1 MISSNNWLIQKA
13 WMDQNVPHIPPQLL
27 IDHVLTPYQ
36 LPSTSSATR
45 SVSNIAGG
53 NVPSGNRAN
62 VSISRD
68 QPTLTSFTSNATPTR
83 QYTDVL
89 KNSNTNIAPVNAKTR
104 VVNIPKS
111 TTSPSQKTN
120 SSSIS
125 FSDRVQASPA
135 QFNSFNV
142 VPTRPTTVNITEKD
156 PVIDLTQESI
166 STVNKRTKVVSTNQL
181 KKHKP
186 NYPPVL
192 DNSTQKKYTTIDEIQ
207 PKKTN
212 GNDTE
217 SILRRIIEVQNEK
230 ITTLEEQFRV
240 SNSTSISFDAKQSFY
255 KDLTPKLQLLESKLK
270 ELQGQLSS
278 TTNVGSKH
286 DESQIVPPTPVVD
299 ESLSMGRG
307 LNDLSADE
315 TGVKDIVEEEILEL
329 TQTDFTSNI
338 NEARAF
344 VLDQRGNLAHQVPN
358 RPQNNAAMSDVDS
371 EDHFG
376 EHSMDGL
383 RTPTQERDE
392 IDDLGSFIE
401 HNDTGL
407 EIDQTFDDI
416 SDKSD
421 VESNFGDS
429 IRDELN
435 DIKLSQDV
443 AEKFGISYG
452 NSNVER
458 DTIEELKDDAMSIS
472 TEDDEIEEIEDF
484 TTQLNEE
491 RELNNEVIEILS
503 DDDEDYQ
510 SNYQFPIKV
519 EPMSPEK
526 NDKVCTTIDSDIDFS
541 DDDDELMKIING
553 APIPGADGREVPPGS
568 EKFINDVY
576 STLNNVFKLKSF
588 RQNQLRAISS
598 LLQGKDVF
606 VLMPTGGGKSLCY
619 QLPALIQTGKT
630 KGTTVVISPLI
641 SLMQDQ
647 VQHLLDKNIKAAM
660 ISSKAT
666 QDNNKNSLN
675 LFRDGL
681 LQLVYLSPEM
691 ANKSA
696 NVQRIITKLY
706 ENNQL
711 ARVVIDEAH
720 CLSSW
725 GHDFRPDY
733 KGMSVFKE
741 KYPNVPLMALTAT
754 ANEKVRMDIVH
765 HLKMNNP
772 VLLKQ
777 SFNRSNLYYEIKL
790 KDSTHLEW
798 VKDYVLGKQR
808 GKTGI
813 IYCNTKQ
820 LCELTS
826 EKLNAVGLKTSYYHA
841 GMSSQ
846 ERSTVQ
852 SMWQTGKLQLI
863 CATIAFGMGIDK
875 ADVRYVIHLCLP
887 RTLEGYYQETGR
899 AGRDGKH
906 SECIMF
912 YSYRDARQIQSMIQ
926 RDEELTEEGK
936 ENHMEKLRQVVQY
949 CSNTTDCRRKQVLHY
964 FNENFDVN
972 QCNKQCDNCK
982 NNLNISVV
990 LKDCTEYSRDILN
1003 LVQTIQHERVT
1014 VLQCQD
1020 IFKGSRSNKIIKMGH
1035 HNNPYHGKGKDLEK
1049 TDIERIFL
1057 DLLFGNYLNEYYI
1070 MRAGFASTY
1079 VQLGKNADSIL
1090 KGQQKIKI
1098 QFSGPVKSTYSSRDV
1113 SRPSTGASVSSK
1125 ESLSNFR
1132 YTESFVSARDMQNSM
1147 NNLSSNSTN
1156 ENHVAHSLQELN
1168 KIRVEVLQM
1177 LSIPLRQVLDDLT
1190 VRDMA
1195 TKLPTNKR
1203 DFAKLNG
1210 IARNQLDYFNHFKKV
1225 LGSLSRERKKE
1236 TGPVS
1241 EYFNTQNRTYNQQ
1254 SKNPSGNHKQGY
1266 KNSYYKQNNR
1276 SQASRRSQKPTTSQR
1291 SKPKGLPL

>member
-1 MISSNNWLIQKA
+1 MNHGS
-13 WMDQNVPHIPPQLL
+13 
-27 IDHVLTPYQ
+27 
-36 LPSTSSATR
+36 
-45 SVSNIAGG
+45 
-53 NVPSGNRAN
+53 
-62 VSISRD
+62 
-68 QPTLTSFTSNATPTR
+68 
-83 QYTDVL
+83 
-89 KNSNTNIAPVNAKTR
+89 
-104 VVNIPKS
+104 
-111 TTSPSQKTN
+111 
-120 SSSIS
+120 
-125 FSDRVQASPA
+125 
-135 QFNSFNV
+135 
-142 VPTRPTTVNITEKD
+142 
-156 PVIDLTQESI
+156 
-166 STVNKRTKVVSTNQL
+166 
-181 KKHKP
+181 
-186 NYPPVL
+186 
-192 DNSTQKKYTTIDEIQ
+192 IDEVKFRETIR
-207 PKKTN
+207 N
-212 GNDTE
+212 GTE
-217 SILRRIIEVQNEK
+217 SILRRIVEVQSEK
-230 ITTLEEQFRV
+230 IATLEEQFRI

-270 ELQGQLSS
+270 ELQMRLSS
-278 TTNVGSKH
+278 TTTAGSKRA
-286 DESQIVPPTPVVD
+286 ESQIVPPTPIVD
-299 ESLSMGRG
+299 KSSALDGG
-307 LNDLSADE
+307 INDPSVDE
-315 TGVKDIVEEEILEL
+315 TGNKDISKEEILEL

-344 VLDQRGNLAHQVPN
+344 VLNQRETSGYQATN
-358 RPQNNAAMSDVDS
+358 RPHHNAPMSDVDS

-383 RTPTQERDE
+383 RTPTQERDD

-401 HNDTGL
+401 HNDSGL
-407 EIDQTFDDI
+407 DIDQTFDEI

-435 DIKLSQDV
+435 DIQLSQDV

-452 NSNVER
+452 NRPVEK
-458 DTIEELKDDAMSIS
+458 DTIEEIKEDAMSIS

-503 DDDEDYQ
+503 DDDDDNDNYQ
-510 SNYQFPIKV
+510 SNYQLPIKV
-519 EPMSPEK
+519 EPISPK
-526 NDKVCTTIDSDIDFS
+526 RNNNVCTTIDSDIDFS

-568 EKFINDVY
+568 EAFINDVY
-576 STLNNVFKLKSF
+576 TTLNNVFKLKSF

-741 KYPNVPLMALTAT
+741 KYPSVPLMALTAT

-826 EKLNAVGLKTSYYHA
+826 EKLNAAGLKTSYYHA

-906 SECIMF
+906 SDCIMF

-964 FNENFDVN
+964 FNENFDVQ

-1098 QFSGPVKSTYSSRDV
+1098 QFSGLVKTNYSSKDA

-1147 NNLSSNSTN
+1147 NNLPLNATN
-1156 ENHVAHSLQELN
+1156 DNHVAHSLQELN
-1168 KIRVEVLQM
+1168 KIRVEILQM
-1177 LSIPLRQVLDDLT
+1177 LTIPLRQVLDDIT

-1195 TKLPTNKR
+1195 AKLPTNKK

-1210 IARNQLDYFNHFKKV
+1210 IARNQLDHFNHFKKI
-1225 LGSLSRERKKE
+1225 LGSLSRERKKD

-1241 EYFNTQNRTYNQQ
+1241 EYFNTQNRSYNQN
-1254 SKNPSGNHKQGY
+1254 SKNSSGNHKQIY
-1266 KNSYYKQNNR
+1266 KNSYNKQNNR
-1276 SQASRRSQKPTTSQR
+1276 SQSSRRSQKTTSQR